1 MPNFRN
7 LMSGDSGGAALVEV
21 ENSAL
26 FNSAASE
33 YLSRTPSSAGNRD
46 TWTFSAWVN
55 TASRANGQ
63 TLFSAGSNDSNGT
76 TLWSYST
83 NGALQYRHRD
93 GGSAT
98 DNIITTPLFRDIGWY
113 HIVFAVDTTQPVET
127 NRVRIYVNG
136 VAITDF
142 STSNYPAQNADT
154 DVNSTVAHH
163 IGATTAVAT
172 EVDGYIAETVLI
184 DGLQLPPT
192 SFGEYDTTGLYWTP
206 KSSDDIKALTF
217 GNNGFYQN
225 YSDSSDVGA
234 DQNAAVTPTEG
245 TAEFDGTNDYTILSS
260 QLTGSADGVSGFVS
274 LWVNMAADGVNTH
287 IMAGTKSGGDF
298 YVNKN
303 TSDYIQVYLH
313 NVPVNAVA
321 LKLVCSTTQI
331 KAASGWQHVLISW
344 TSGGVHHIYVNDV
357 AQSFSTAT
365 HTSAD
370 MLGAFTSFT
379 VGSFYNGGNRV
390 NGSLADVIYS
400 QNYIDIS
407 NETNRRKFITADLYP
422 ATWATAIDTV
432 TDPLVGMHLDVGEAV
447 ANFANNADGTGQA
460 FTINGTLTSGPDI
473 NYQGGNNFT
482 NNNTVVTTANT
493 MTNTVA
499 TLNPL
504 NLVVGSGAPVLNI
517 GNTRI
522 TSSAATGFNSG
533 ALTTIPMG
541 AGGKYYFEVYVEG
554 LVASAVPYGISL
566 GISPFNLPRN
576 FDSYTTVPGKS
587 VYEGGSIDFQGSGY
601 SFLQAN
607 AGAQNVNIAPYA
619 PSVGQYLQCAFDSS
633 NGKIWYGINNTWYG
647 SGNPSTGANP
657 ASTLD
662 VVTTWHGWIACYTT
676 VAKAVTNF
684 GTTAYQYTPPTGFGA
699 VTTTAIA
706 EATTRTQSNPY
717 EYWNNIL
724 YTGNGTAIG
733 SGGNAITGAGF
744 QPDFGWIK
752 GRSGATEH
760 VLTDIVRGV
769 TKELS
774 SNDTGAEETVAEGLT
789 AFGSD
794 GFTVGSNGSYNTS
807 SATYVAWLAKLGGA
821 ASTNEDGSIDSSVS
835 VNQTLGMSVGT
846 YTGNATGGATIGH
859 GLNVTPGMVIVKNID
874 YGSGGW
880 SVYHKDLNAV
890 PEDYYIF
897 LHTTSAA
904 GDNASY
910 WNDTAPTTSVFS
922 IGSNDHVNRN
932 TDTHMFIA
940 FAPSQFIS
948 IGSYTGNAN
957 TNGTFVPTLNS
968 LGVPLQPIFHLI
980 KRSSATGSWKIID
993 AGRSTYNQTNA
1004 VLTPDTAAVEG
1015 TAQDDDLLSGGFKWR
1030 ASDSDVNGSG
1040 TYTHL
1045 TIGTPIIDTDGRI
1058 IAGR

>member
-1 MPNFRN
+1 LPNFRN
-7 LMSGDSGGAALVEV
+7 LMSGDSGGAGLVEV

-26 FNSAASE
+26 FVPESQS
-33 YLSRTPSSAGNRD
+33 LSRTQTAGSN
-46 TWTFSAWVN
+46 TVWTFSSWIYKCETKNQVFLN
-55 TASRANGQ
+55 FGTGGANGQ
-63 TLFSAGSNDSNGT
+63 LGWGTADTL
-76 TLWSYST
+76 YIY
-83 NGALQYRHRD
+83 NGASVV
-93 GGSAT
+93 G
-98 DNIITTPLFRDIGWY
+98 ITTQVFRDIGWY
-113 HIVFAVDTTQPVET
+113 HIHLAYNTGESGTDKVKLS
-127 NRVRIYVNG
+127 VNG
-136 VAITDF
+136 SLVTAWGTDNRASAGAFEDANQNTQVAYLGNNSD
-142 STSNYPAQNADT
+142 TSNT
-154 DVNSTVAHH
+154 SFS
-163 IGATTAVAT
+163 
-172 EVDGYIAETVLI
+172 GYMAETVML
-184 DGLQLPPT
+184 DGT
-192 SFGEYDTTGLYWTP
+192 ASAVTNFGEYDETGLYWTP

-217 GNNGFYQN
+217 GTNGFYQN

-234 DQNAAVTPTEG
+234 DQNAYITPTEG
-245 TAEFDGTNDYTILSS
+245 TAEFDGTNDYTKLSS

-344 TSGGVHHIYVNDV
+344 TSGGVHYIYVNDV

-379 VGSFYNGGNRV
+379 VGSFYTGGNKV

-482 NNNTVVTTANT
+482 NNNTVTTTDLMSPTKLPRLLWNPLSPAFAANLSEGNTVLKSPTVHKGCWANT
-493 MTNTVA
+493 NFPKTGKWQTEVLVDINRSGDQVFSFGVMKNLSAESLNQSVVTNSQAYGWYHSTNIHFYSA
-499 TLNPL
+499 TSQLFQL
-504 NLVVGSGAPVLNI
+504 GSGRLPI
-517 GNTRI
+517 
-522 TSSAATGFNSG
+522 ATHKFQ
-533 ALTTIPMG
+533 ICWD
-541 AGGKYYFEVYVEG
+541 
-554 LVASAVPYGISL
+554 ASAEDGTADLFFGVDNVWYAA
-566 GISPFNLPRN
+566 
-576 FDSYTTVPGKS
+576 D
-587 VYEGGSIDFQGSGY
+587 GGTD
-601 SFLQAN
+601 
-607 AGAQNVNIAPYA
+607 
-619 PSVGQYLQCAFDSS
+619 
-633 NGKIWYGINNTWYG
+633 
-647 SGNPSTGANP
+647 GNPVTGANP
-657 ASTLD
+657 TIVNLD
-662 VVTTWHGWIACYTT
+662 ISDSEWSVLGIPYTT
-676 VAKAVTNF
+676 TLSLATADEAAWEYTIQTGYTALTLTN
-684 GTTAYQYTPPTGFGA
+684 
-699 VTTTAIA
+699 IA
-706 EATTRTQSNPY
+706 ASVTRTQSDPY
-717 EYWNNIL
+717 EHWNNIL

-752 GRSGATEH
+752 GRSGATENA
-760 VLTDIVRGV
+760 LTDIVRGV

-807 SATYVAWLAKLGGA
+807 SATYVAWCAKLGGA

-846 YTGNATGGATIGH
+846 YSGNSTAGATIGH
-859 GLNVTPGMVIVKNID
+859 GLGVTPHMVMVKRTNTT
-874 YGSGGW
+874 GNW
-880 SVYHKDLNAV
+880 FTYHINLDPTA
-890 PEDYYIF
+890 PEDKYV
-897 LHTTSAA
+897 LLNTT
-904 GDNASY
+904 GTIQDDITQ
-910 WNDTAPTTSVFS
+910 WNDTAPTSSVIS
-922 IGSNDHVNRN
+922 LGNSVQMNASGN
-932 TDTHMFIA
+932 TYMFMA
-940 FAPSQFIS
+940 FAPSEYIS
-948 IGSYTGNAN
+948 IGSYEGNAN

-968 LGVPLQPIFHLI
+968 LGVPLQPIWTMI
-980 KRSSATGSWKIID
+980 KQISIAGNSWNIKDTARDDINPMTKDIKADTTAAESGDSSDKRDNVSGGIKLRANYTGANSAT
-993 AGRSTYNQTNA
+993 TYI
-1004 VLTPDTAAVEG
+1004 
-1015 TAQDDDLLSGGFKWR
+1015 
-1030 ASDSDVNGSG
+1030 
-1040 TYTHL
+1040 HL
-1045 TIGTPIIDTDGRI
+1045 TIGIPTIDVDGRI
-1058 IAGR
+1058 LAGR